1 MESDRKKMT
10 RMVPLSTIS
19 ALIAGLNNLGFD
31 TESLLG
37 TIGVSQDDLEAP
49 FSMVPN
55 EYYEKL
61 WMLAV
66 AKDPSPDLPSRAA
79 MVTPFG
85 AFGLVDHLSGS
96 AQTVGEGLVTL
107 QFYFRFVASTLE
119 LQIEHTD
126 GDWVWILNREESK
139 TLAMMTDLWSVSM
152 LINRFQM
159 MTNGFQVDKVAL
171 TQPAF
176 IPSKSFTRDMMNAA
190 IMFNQP
196 MAGIKLGTGV
206 WNLRSLAA
214 NPSLHKTLK
223 LLAEREE
230 IKSFENT
237 PISIIVQRQFPDA
250 LQSGKY
256 SAEHIAKSLNLSLRT
271 FQRYLAGEQVTF
283 RQLLDDYRKEETI
296 RMLKQGDYS
305 ITEIVHSLG
314 YREQSSFNR
323 AFKRWTGITPSA
335 WIARSEGNQN
345 DMT

>member
-1 MESDRKKMT
+1 MT
-10 RMVPLSTIS
+10 RMVPLSAIS
-19 ALIAGLNNLGFD
+19 ALVAGFNNLGFE
-31 TESLLG
+31 TESLLRAL
-37 TIGVSQDDLEAP
+37 GVSQEHLETP
-49 FSMVPN
+49 ISLVPI

-61 WMLAV
+61 WAMAV
-66 AKDPSPDLPSRAA
+66 SRDPSPDLPSRAA
-79 MVTPFG
+79 MATPFG
-85 AFGLVDHLSGS
+85 AFGLIDHLTGS
-96 AQTVGEGLVTL
+96 AQTVGEGFVTL
-107 QFYFRFVASTLE
+107 QFFFQLAASTIE

-126 GDWVWILNREESK
+126 GDWIWILNRDESK
-139 TLAMMTDLWSVSM
+139 TLAMITDQWTVAM
-152 LINRFQM
+152 LINRFRSM
-159 MTNGFQVDKVAL
+159 SSEFYVDKVAL
-171 TQPAF
+171 TQPVF
-176 IPSKSFTRDMMNAA
+176 IPSKSFRHDMMNAS
-190 IMFNQP
+190 IMFDQP

-206 WNLRSLAA
+206 WKLRSLAA

-271 FQRYLAGEQVTF
+271 FQRYLAGEQVSF

-296 RMLKQGDYS
+296 RMLKQGNYA
-305 ITEIVHSLG
+305 ITDIVHSLG
-314 YREQSSFNR
+314 YHEQSSFNR

-335 WIARSEGNQN
+335 WIAKSEGNSS